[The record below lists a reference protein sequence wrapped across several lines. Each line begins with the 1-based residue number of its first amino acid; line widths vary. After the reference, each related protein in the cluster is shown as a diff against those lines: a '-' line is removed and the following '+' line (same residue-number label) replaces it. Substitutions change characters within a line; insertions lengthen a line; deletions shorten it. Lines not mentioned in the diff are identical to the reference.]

1 MYRIVEHDNNNP
13 GEGRI
18 LFRPLIIIDI
28 LEVPKNNE
36 TFILHWLFFF
46 FDRSNGMGSKENVCC

>member
-1 MYRIVEHDNNNP
+1 MYRIVEYDNNNP

-36 TFILHWLFFF
+36 TFILHWLFFLW
-46 FDRSNGMGSKENVCC
+46 